1 MHRDVGETIKRF
13 CNCLEREAKKTE
25 QLLYEKGIDITR
37 SQGAVMG
44 YIYGKTCEKD
54 NVYQKDIEKFF
65 GLRRP
70 SATNLLNR
78 LESKNYIIRVKDELD
93 ARSKKLELTQKG
105 LGFVDAIKENI
116 ECIEKKVIEGVTAQE
131 METFY
136 SVIEKMTKNLSEN
149 K

>member
-1 MHRDVGETIKRF
+1 MQRDVGETIKRF

-25 QLLYEKGIDITR
+25 QLLYEKGIDFTR

-44 YIYGKTCEKD
+44 YIYGKTCEKG
-54 NVYQKDIEKFF
+54 NVYQKDIEKFL

-78 LESKNYIIRVKDELD
+78 LEGKKYIARIKDEQD
-93 ARSKKLELTQKG
+93 ARSKKLELTEKG
-105 LGFVDAIKENI
+105 LGYIDAIKENM
-116 ECIEKKVIEGVTAQE
+116 EDIEKKVIKGITAQE
-131 METFY
+131 MEIFY
-136 SVIEKMTKNLSEN
+136 SVIEKMTENLDEN